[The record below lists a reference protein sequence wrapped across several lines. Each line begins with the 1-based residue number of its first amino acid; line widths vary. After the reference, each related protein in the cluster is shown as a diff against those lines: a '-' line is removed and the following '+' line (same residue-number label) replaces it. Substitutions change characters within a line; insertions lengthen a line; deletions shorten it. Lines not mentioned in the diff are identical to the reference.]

1 MFSVSSLFLLQPI
14 LKITLVKVFLQR
26 SRAVDNM
33 PDEIKLLAIEN
44 EGAMGRDTTRQTEN
58 VDIAVLFL

>member
-1 MFSVSSLFLLQPI
+1 MS
-14 LKITLVKVFLQR
+14 
-26 SRAVDNM
+26 
-33 PDEIKLLAIEN
+33 DEIKLLAIEN